1 MFAKKKPDIP
11 PRPKIP
17 TVEQI
22 IEDIEHSSP
31 DDSLFQRSFAGDVK
45 QETFTQQTEAD
56 TVYAMVKEFVDV
68 NTSLKETLHK
78 LQDQNEALKI
88 SDLELKAMAED
99 IRKQALDALQ

>member
-1 MFAKKKPDIP
+1 MFKKKPDIP

-22 IEDIEHSSP
+22 VEDIDHATS
-31 DDSLFQRSFAGDVK
+31 DDNVFQK
-45 QETFTQQTEAD
+45 TFVGEARQDGSTHQIDAD
-56 TVYAMVKEFVDV
+56 TVYNKVKDFVDV
-68 NTSLKETLHK
+68 NVSLKDLLQK
-78 LQDQNEALKI
+78 LQGQNEALKI